1 MTMNEVIL
9 QVFLG
14 IAFGGWSLYLTSER
28 GRIVSDIKKLQQ
40 EQNDQDKRL
49 TATDHVLANNYMTKS
64 DHSHFE
70 DRMVDAINK
79 LSERIDKLIMGRQG

>member
-1 MTMNEVIL
+1 MNELIL
-9 QVFLG
+9 KIFLG
-14 IAFGGWSLYLTSER
+14 VAFGGWSLYLTSER

-40 EQNDQDKRL
+40 EQNEHDKRL
-49 TATDHVLANNYMTKS
+49 VTTDHMLANNYITKS
-64 DHSHFE
+64 DHAHFE